1 MSERL
6 PFTFA
11 IPLVGRAAAA
21 DFARVEALLG
31 LTLASIRAQ
40 TDPDFQVQIMGHDRP
55 RTLPDDPRVSFIEA
69 GWPPRAPD
77 AANNDSGCKK
87 YALGEAALKR
97 GEGLLMHV
105 DADDWVS
112 PGLVAAARAQ
122 IGPDVVGGVIPAGEI
137 LDFATGRVAPL
148 PFPGFFE
155 KPFYALCGSSVVA
168 RLRPGDPDPLRRNPL
183 AVLRDHHVWPREA
196 AERGARAAVLDAPG
210 AYLVGTA
217 ENHSE
222 RHGPF
227 AGWRAEL
234 VAALRR
240 RGRDVADAD
249 LARYGLDR
257 TRLRGAGGLRGA
269 HEKAAGP

>member
-40 TDPDFQVQIMGHDRP
+40 SDPDFRVLIMGHDRP
-55 RTLPDDPRVSFIEA
+55 RTLPDDPRVTFLA
-69 GWPPRAPD
+69 ADWPARPPD

-87 YALGEAALKR
+87 YALGEAALR
-97 GEGLLMHV
+97 GGEGLLMYV

-112 PGLVAAARAQ
+112 RGLVAAARAR
-122 IGPDVVGGVIPAGEI
+122 IGPDVLGGVIAAGEM
-137 LDFATGRVAPL
+137 LDFCSGRIAPL
-148 PFPGFFE
+148 PFPDVFE
-155 KPFYALCGSSVVA
+155 KPFYALCGSSIVA
-168 RLRPGDPDPLRRNPL
+168 RLRPDDSDALRRNPL
-183 AVLRDHHVWPREA
+183 AVLRDHHVWPRAA
-196 AERGARAAVLDAPG
+196 AERGARTATLDAPG

-234 VAALRR
+234 NDALQR
-240 RGRDVADAD
+240 RGRDVTDED
-249 LARYGLDR
+249 LARYGIDR
-257 TRLRGAGGLRGA
+257 ARLADAGGPA
-269 HEKAAGP
+269 AQAAGA